1 MRHDQRPLLKR
12 PCRLRPREGPRAGVI
27 GDRACAGRYGQG
39 GRQGGLALA
48 EHDVAEGFRGVGVEG
63 GHPLTYRPIERNGTG
78 TFHCAAA
85 GRVPVIRGRILGA
98 PLVSWALSDAEREL
112 EEVIRRAR
120 AEGPQMISVEGGDVA
135 VMLSQS
141 EFDRLV
147 RNASVTPAR
156 EDEDRGEQKD
166 PNK

>member
-1 MRHDQRPLLKR
+1 
-12 PCRLRPREGPRAGVI
+12 
-27 GDRACAGRYGQG
+27 
-39 GRQGGLALA
+39 
-48 EHDVAEGFRGVGVEG
+48 
-63 GHPLTYRPIERNGTG
+63 
-78 TFHCAAA
+78 
-85 GRVPVIRGRILGA
+85 
-98 PLVSWALSDAEREL
+98 
-112 EEVIRRAR
+112 
-120 AEGPQMISVEGGDVA
+120 MISVEGGDVA